1 MALSCAFLGALA
13 RRRGS
18 GRSSPPAPPPL
29 FAAVVLVVHCAFAL
43 GGGRLNACG
52 ARVPLRTLLVASNA
66 NVGGV
71 GTALAMATAMGWPR
85 LLAPAAA
92 AGTLGRGRHFI
103 GVAVHAACSS
113 LRDEFIANL
122 LSLLC

>member
-1 MALSCAFLGALA
+1 M
-13 RRRGS
+13 
-18 GRSSPPAPPPL
+18 RSAAPPA
-29 FAAVVLVVHCAFAL
+29 
-43 GGGRLNACG
+43 NG

-92 AGTLGRGRHFI
+92 AGTLGYAVATFI
-103 GVAVHAACSS
+103 GVAGTPHAHESG
-113 LRDEFIANL
+113 
-122 LSLLC
+122 